1 MEERAVTKL
10 MDTFV
15 TVRWDMV
22 DCGAKQVGRPKL
34 CMQSEALDPAAINY
48 GLCSLEFQI

>member
-34 CMQSEALDPAAINY
+34 CVQSEALNLAINY
-48 GLCSLEFQI
+48 GLSSLEFQI